1 MKWRISYCPLLW
13 EWIARSVAAGLYRV
27 KRLHPERLPAQG
39 GALLVANHLSYV
51 DVVALQLA
59 CDRPLRFV
67 AYRGAE
73 PNAFF
78 EWAFGVAGAIV
89 LPRGQAG
96 RALREAIA
104 ATKRGDVVCIFPE
117 GGISRTGQ
125 LMGLQR
131 GFELIAAKAGVPV
144 VPVGVDGLWGSI
156 FSFSGRRYL
165 WKRPRLMPTPVVV
178 AFGDPIPPK
187 SATVDRVRKELLAL
201 TAEAFGRRPEL
212 ERHLGWEVATALAG
226 RPGMVSIVDRG
237 DTRREISAGALFAA
251 AAVLAQRLRAEVPQ
265 GRVGIVLPPGIGAAV
280 ANIAV
285 LLAGKTPVN
294 LNFTAGR
301 AATLHCLEVA
311 EIDTVISA
319 AAVRSRFPEFPFP
332 EHTLD
337 IRGELEAAGGKKAL
351 LPWLAAAWLLPR
363 GVAARRAGASKWGG
377 DQEAAVMFTSGSSG
391 LPKGVVLTHRN
402 VLSNCA
408 QFNSMIVLADN
419 AVMLG
424 CLPIF
429 HSFGF
434 SVTQWCCLLR
444 GRRLVTIPSP
454 LDARKIIEAVREEGV
469 TVFVGAP
476 TFLRPLLKKAEPA
489 DFRTLELVVAG
500 AEKLPEDVRLGFRER
515 FQIPIKEGYG
525 LTEMS
530 PVTNVNQP
538 DPPVTTATA
547 GYQPGG
553 RIGSVG
559 RLLPGVAARIVDPDT
574 GEERKLTE
582 PGMLW
587 LKGPNRFREYLH
599 EPERTAAAI
608 RDGWFVTGDLAVF
621 DEEGFLT
628 IVGRRSRFSKLAGEM
643 VPHASVEAALAAA
656 LGLDP
661 ADAPVF
667 AVVGV
672 PDEIKGESLVLVSA
686 MDLTPEF
693 VRQKLSAAGLP
704 NLWIPKVV
712 RRVEAIPLLGTGKLD
727 LAGCVALAK
736 AL

>member
-1 MKWRISYCPLLW
+1 
-13 EWIARSVAAGLYRV
+13 
-27 KRLHPERLPAQG
+27 
-39 GALLVANHLSYV
+39 
-51 DVVALQLA
+51 
-59 CDRPLRFV
+59 
-67 AYRGAE
+67 
-73 PNAFF
+73 
-78 EWAFGVAGAIV
+78 
-89 LPRGQAG
+89 
-96 RALREAIA
+96 
-104 ATKRGDVVCIFPE
+104 
-117 GGISRTGQ
+117 
-125 LMGLQR
+125 
-131 GFELIAAKAGVPV
+131 
-144 VPVGVDGLWGSI
+144 
-156 FSFSGRRYL
+156 
-165 WKRPRLMPTPVVV
+165 
-178 AFGDPIPPK
+178 
-187 SATVDRVRKELLAL
+187 
-201 TAEAFGRRPEL
+201 
-212 ERHLGWEVATALAG
+212 
-226 RPGMVSIVDRG
+226 
-237 DTRREISAGALFAA
+237 
-251 AAVLAQRLRAEVPQ
+251 
-265 GRVGIVLPPGIGAAV
+265 
-280 ANIAV
+280 
-285 LLAGKTPVN
+285 
-294 LNFTAGR
+294 
-301 AATLHCLEVA
+301 
-311 EIDTVISA
+311 
-319 AAVRSRFPEFPFP
+319 
-332 EHTLD
+332 
-337 IRGELEAAGGKKAL
+337 
-351 LPWLAAAWLLPR
+351 
-363 GVAARRAGASKWGG
+363 
-377 DQEAAVMFTSGSSG
+377 
-391 LPKGVVLTHRN
+391 
-402 VLSNCA
+402 
-408 QFNSMIVLADN
+408 
-419 AVMLG
+419 
-424 CLPIF
+424 
-429 HSFGF
+429 
-434 SVTQWCCLLR
+434 
-444 GRRLVTIPSP
+444 
-454 LDARKIIEAVREEGV
+454 
-469 TVFVGAP
+469 
-476 TFLRPLLKKAEPA
+476 
-489 DFRTLELVVAG
+489 LELVVAG